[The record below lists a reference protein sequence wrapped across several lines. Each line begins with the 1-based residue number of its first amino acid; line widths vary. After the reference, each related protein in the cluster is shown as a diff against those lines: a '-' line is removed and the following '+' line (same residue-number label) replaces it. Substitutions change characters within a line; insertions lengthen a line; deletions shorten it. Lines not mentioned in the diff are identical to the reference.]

1 MTTFGDAGGRF
12 PLSYQLPVWVWPS
25 VLMSVC
31 ALAVWRGRDDER
43 LAAGG
48 FLAAWALSLVVF
60 KSGDYQTQWP
70 ILLIDVALFVA
81 LATIALRTA
90 RYWPLPVAA
99 LQLLAVAV
107 PVAKA
112 ADAAVSGWAF
122 ITAALGF
129 QYMALFAIGYAAWTA
144 PRRYAEIEAYGDPAT
159 AQLRRA

>member
-1 MTTFGDAGGRF
+1 
-12 PLSYQLPVWVWPS
+12 
-25 VLMSVC
+25 MSVC

-60 KSGDYQTQWP
+60 KSGDYGTQWA
-70 ILLIDVALFVA
+70 ILAIDTGLLALLIA
-81 LATIALRTA
+81 IAVRTT

-107 PVAKA
+107 PLANAV
-112 ADAAVSGWAF
+112 DAGVSGWAF

-129 QYMALFAIGYAAWTA
+129 QYLALLGIGYGAITA
-144 PRRYAEIEAYGDPAT
+144 PRRYAEIAALDGPLGTLGAT
-159 AQLRRA
+159 RR